1 MNPTGRTTARTVVL
15 IGATSGL
22 GRASALQLGAAGHRL
37 ILVGRDTGRGAS
49 LVDQITAHAPDNRRP
64 LFIAG
69 DVSTRAGVESV
80 VDRIRDETDA
90 VDTLVNN
97 AGVMMSRRKLTEEGV
112 ELNFAVHHLAPF
124 TMTGLLLPLLAR
136 GEGRIVNTNSE
147 GHRAALFTAE
157 EVRLDFDD
165 LQSERRYS
173 PYLAYSRSKLANLLF
188 TFEFHRRYP
197 GFPIAAVHPGVV
209 RTRLVRSMHR
219 PGFWLL
225 STATRW
231 MLMSPAKGGQALT
244 ELATTPVL
252 KNGGY
257 YDRTTPT
264 AASPRANSR
273 RDAELLWHTTEVLR
287 GPFTAGAERPT
298 RPDSR

>member
-1 MNPTGRTTARTVVL
+1 MTAAGRTTARTIVL

-22 GRASALQLGAAGHRL
+22 GRASALQLGDAGHRM
-37 ILVGRDTGRGAS
+37 ILVGRDARRGAS
-49 LVDQITAHAPDNRRP
+49 LVEQIAARAPDRRRP
-64 LFIAG
+64 VFLAG

-80 VDRIRDETDA
+80 ADRIKNETDA

-97 AGVMMSRRKLTEEGV
+97 AGVMVSKRVLTDEGA

-124 TMTGLLLPLLAR
+124 TMTSLLLPLLAR

-147 GHRAALFTAE
+147 GHRAALFGAG
-157 EVRLDFDD
+157 EVRIDFDD
-165 LQSERRYS
+165 LQSERRYN
-173 PYLAYSRSKLANLLF
+173 PYQAYSRSKLANLLF

-197 GFPIAAVHPGVV
+197 GFPIVAVHPGIV

-231 MLMSPAKGGQALT
+231 MLMSPDKGGQAVT
-244 ELATTPVL
+244 ELATTPVVS
-252 KNGGY
+252 NGSY
-257 YDRTTPT
+257 YNRSTPV

-273 RDAELLWHTTEVLR
+273 ADADLLWHTTEVLR
-287 GPFTAGAERPT
+287 GRFATNADRQT
-298 RPDSR
+298 RPDPR

>member
-1 MNPTGRTTARTVVL
+1 MNAASGASARTIVL

-22 GRASALQLGAAGHRL
+22 GRASALQLGTAGHRM
-37 ILVGRDTGRGAS
+37 ILVGRDRGRGLS
-49 LVDQITAHAPDNRRP
+49 LAAQITARAPGNRRP
-64 LFIAG
+64 VFIAG
-69 DVSTRAGVESV
+69 DISTRAGVAAVAE
-80 VDRIRDETDA
+80 RIKDETDT
-90 VDTLVNN
+90 VDTLLNN
-97 AGVMMSRRKLTEEGV
+97 AGVMSSRRVLTQEGM

-147 GHRAALFTAE
+147 GHRAALFGAGE
-157 EVRLDFDD
+157 IRLDFED
-165 LQSERRYS
+165 LQSERGYS

-188 TFEFHRRYP
+188 TFEFHRRHP
-197 GFPIAAVHPGVV
+197 GFPIAAVHPGMV

-231 MLMSPAKGGQALT
+231 MLMSPAKGGEALT

-252 KNGGY
+252 NSGGY
-257 YDRTTPT
+257 YDRTMP
-264 AASPRANSR
+264 AKASPHANSR
-273 RDAELLWHTTEVLR
+273 ADAELLWHTTEVLR
-287 GPFTAGAERPT
+287 GPFTSSADRM
-298 RPDSR
+298 RPDPR